1 VIIAKMETGDNQ
13 QWWNEYAGR
22 CAVVRMFHRLM
33 HMLMISEIVC
43 IHIDG
48 FRDVATS
55 E

>member
-1 VIIAKMETGDNQ
+1 MIAKMEAVDNQ
-13 QWWNEYAGR
+13 QWWNEYAGH
-22 CAVVRMFHRLM
+22 CAVVCMFHRLI

-48 FRDVATS
+48 FGDVATS

>member
-1 VIIAKMETGDNQ
+1 MIAKMETVDNQ
-13 QWWNEYAGR
+13 QWWNEYAGH
-22 CAVVRMFHRLM
+22 CAVVCMFHRLM

-48 FRDVATS
+48 FGDVATS